1 MSKTLIILFI
11 VTAAI
16 CFEPFYC
23 DNSLEQDFA
32 SDGNILKKDP
42 SILIVTLIRNKAH
55 TLPYFF
61 SYLENQDYAKDRIS
75 LW

>member
-1 MSKTLIILFI
+1 MTKNLLILIIVII
-11 VTAAI
+11 VS
-16 CFEPFYC
+16 CFDSFYC
-23 DNSLEQDFA
+23 DSENV
-32 SDGNILKKDP
+32 LKKDP

-61 SYLENQDYAKDRIS
+61 SYLENQNYAKDRIS

>member
-1 MSKTLIILFI
+1 MMSINLILLIAI
-11 VTAAI
+11 TTI
-16 CFEPFYC
+16 CFEPFNC
-23 DNSLEQDFA
+23 DSNLGQDVT
-32 SDGNILKKDP
+32 SDGSILKKDP
-42 SILIVTLIRNKAH
+42 SILIVILIRNKAH